1 MSLLLLKETGTFKL
15 GVWKIEEEAAF
26 FSSQVSYQASSLHP
40 VRNLQ
45 QLATRF
51 LLQYLEPNFPIQNI
65 SLGMAG
71 KPELISN
78 QFEFNL
84 SHTVQMAA
92 AVLSNDFPVGIDIEK
107 ISPRVLSIKNKF
119 LHADEIQSLS
129 GLEEQSLI
137 SRLTLYWSIKETV
150 YKWWGKGAVDFA
162 NDIKIDNKKEFDS
175 AVQTVHFGKVEGGS
189 LEVICLQVEDHWLTY
204 LVK

>member
-1 MSLLLLKETGTFKL
+1 MSLLLLKETSSFKL

-26 FSSQVSYQASSLHP
+26 FSTPISYQANATHP
-40 VRNLQ
+40 GRSLQ

-51 LLQYLEPNFPIQNI
+51 LITYLEPNFPIHHI
-65 SLGMAG
+65 SLGEAG
-71 KPELISN
+71 KPELISK

-84 SHTVQMAA
+84 SHTAQMAA
-92 AVLSNDFPVGIDIEK
+92 VVVSNDFPVGIDIEK
-107 ISPRVLSIKNKF
+107 INPRALRIKNKF

-129 GLEEQSLI
+129 GLDEQSLI

-150 YKWWGKGAVDFA
+150 YKWWGKGGIDFA
-162 NDIKIDNKKEFDS
+162 RDIKIEVKKEFDS
-175 AVQTVHFGKVEGGS
+175 AVQTVQFGKVEGGS